1 MVILL
6 HFCGIISLYYW
17 KPQFGGYMIRGIKE
31 LVDLLLLWGF
41 WYLGAFMIMVV
52 AIVYFIKSNPT
63 PIINHHYSTV
73 QVIEPPKRVLIEKE
87 ICTKIDGCPIVNGV
101 CVDCLTVKN

>member
-1 MVILL
+1 ML
-6 HFCGIISLYYW
+6 
-17 KPQFGGYMIRGIKE
+17 KGIKE

-41 WYLGAFMIMVV
+41 WYLGSFMIMVV

-73 QVIEPPKRVLIEKE
+73 EVIEPPKKVIVEEE
-87 ICTKIDGCPIVNGV
+87 ICTRIDGCRIIDNVCIDCIWGVSNRVVPIVVPLSNRQSR
-101 CVDCLTVKN
+101 

>member
-1 MVILL
+1 ML
-6 HFCGIISLYYW
+6 
-17 KPQFGGYMIRGIKE
+17 RGIKE

-41 WYLGAFMIMVV
+41 WYLGSFMLMIV

-73 QVIEPPKRVLIEKE
+73 EVIEPPKRVLVEVEREVCNRIS
-87 ICTKIDGCPIVNGV
+87 GCQVVNGT
-101 CVDCLTVKN
+101 CPTCLVEKVWE

>member
-1 MVILL
+1 ML
-6 HFCGIISLYYW
+6 
-17 KPQFGGYMIRGIKE
+17 KGIKE

-41 WYLGAFMIMVV
+41 WYLGSFMIMVV

-73 QVIEPPKRVLIEKE
+73 EVIEPPKKVKMEEE
-87 ICTKIDGCPIVNGV
+87 ICTRIDGCRIIDNVCIDCIWGVSNRVVPIVVPLSNRQSR
-101 CVDCLTVKN
+101 